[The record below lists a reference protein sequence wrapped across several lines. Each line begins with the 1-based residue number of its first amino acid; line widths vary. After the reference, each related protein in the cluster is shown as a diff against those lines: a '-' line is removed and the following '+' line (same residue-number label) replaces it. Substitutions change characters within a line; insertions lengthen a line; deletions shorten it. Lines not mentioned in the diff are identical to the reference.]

1 MNISEGL
8 TGTGVTALGA
18 YLAYEGLLNTSMDTQ
33 SKKGQYDK
41 MLGEQEYSV
50 NIGDYTYTVDW
61 TIPASMPMMI
71 GAEIAKFTQ
80 EKGLSFVDT
89 LNAISN
95 IAEPLLNLSMLS
107 GIENTFNTA
116 FSQESTFKEIAK
128 NTAEGYVSQ
137 FFPTLLSQIAKTTT
151 ETRKSTTATNKSLA
165 ERDMKR
171 YLNQLTNKIPLANEN
186 LADYINLWG
195 GKETKYSNSDY
206 FVALLQNVFSPGT
219 LKKKETT
226 SVDRELLSLYDRLDD
241 DTANTIIP
249 KNTPSG
255 YGVAFAGT
263 EYQMS
268 EKDLQ
273 KYKETRGR
281 QSYEEVHK
289 LINTSKYRNM
299 SDEDKAKAI
308 KEIYS
313 DAGTYAKEEFLRSKG
328 VSDTDIQFN
337 KLRKETKAKF
347 NNMPSNVTKEAYVA
361 VMSSKGKAKADTDGN
376 GSIRQ
381 VEAEAY
387 LDTLPYS
394 NSVKAELWQAY
405 NAGWAARNNP
415 YR

>member
-1 MNISEGL
+1 
-8 TGTGVTALGA
+8 
-18 YLAYEGLLNTSMDTQ
+18 
-33 SKKGQYDK
+33 
-41 MLGEQEYSV
+41 
-50 NIGDYTYTVDW
+50 
-61 TIPASMPMMI
+61 
-71 GAEIAKFTQ
+71 
-80 EKGLSFVDT
+80 
-89 LNAISN
+89 
-95 IAEPLLNLSMLS
+95 
-107 GIENTFNTA
+107 
-116 FSQESTFKEIAK
+116 
-128 NTAEGYVSQ
+128 
-137 FFPTLLSQIAKTTT
+137 
-151 ETRKSTTATNKSLA
+151 
-165 ERDMKR
+165 MKR

-195 GKETKYSNSDY
+195 GKETKRSNSDY

-337 KLRKETKAKF
+337 KL
-347 NNMPSNVTKEAYVA
+347 YVA

-387 LDTLPYS
+387 LDTLPYL